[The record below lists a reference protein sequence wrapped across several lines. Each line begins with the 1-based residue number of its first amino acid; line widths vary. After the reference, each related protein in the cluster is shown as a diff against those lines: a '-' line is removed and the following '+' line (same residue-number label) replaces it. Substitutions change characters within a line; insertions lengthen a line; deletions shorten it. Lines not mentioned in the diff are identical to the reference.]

1 MIVVDTGPVVA
12 AGNRRDRYNRVCKR
26 LLTTFPGPLLL
37 PEPLITEIAYMLASR
52 AGVAAEL
59 EFLADTIQG
68 GYEVVSLDRADR
80 QRVAELVRTYADMPL
95 GTADACVVAVA
106 ERHGVPTIATL
117 DHRHFRVVRPRNG
130 EAFTLLP
137 DLSV

>member
-12 AGNRRDRYNRVCKR
+12 AGNRKDRHNSACKR

-52 AGVAAEL
+52 AGTAAEL
-59 EFLADTIQG
+59 EFLADTIHG
-68 GYEVVSLDRADR
+68 SYEVVSLDRADR
-80 QRVAELVRTYADMPL
+80 VRVAELVRAYADMPL

-106 ERHGVPTIATL
+106 ERYHVATAATL
-117 DHRHFRVVRPRNG
+117 DRRHFTVVRPRG
-130 EAFTLLP
+130 IDAFTLLP
-137 DLSV
+137 DLS